1 MRDNWYRNSEGYY
14 DPTAGAALSSI
25 KREEKK
31 VKKQAMT
38 LEEKKEKY
46 RPLVF
51 ICSPF
56 AGEVYR
62 NVHAARDYCAF
73 AVREGCIPFAPH
85 LFFPQFM
92 NDVSES
98 QRNLGIL
105 FGKVF
110 MDKCSE
116 VWVFGK
122 EISVGMEL
130 ELEYA
135 TERNYKV
142 RYFDEYCSEVSKNY
156 AVNRFMKKNEKMK
169 KNEEKSG
176 DADDT
181 LF

>member
-14 DPTAGAALSSI
+14 DPTAGAAM
-25 KREEKK
+25 KNMYCEEKK
-31 VKKQAMT
+31 ARKQAMT
-38 LEEKKEKY
+38 TEERKEKR

-92 NDVSES
+92 DDVSEN

-110 MDKCSE
+110 IDKCNE
-116 VWVFGK
+116 VWIFGK

-135 TERNYKV
+135 AERNYKI

-156 AVNRFMKKNEKMK
+156 AVNRFTKEMK
-169 KNEEKSG
+169 KNEEKKW
-176 DADDT
+176 
-181 LF
+181 LC